1 MAPEILYISKNA
13 IVIYKP
19 PTMPS
24 QGDTSGAED
33 ALSLTAAILKEMGE
47 REELYLINRLDRV
60 VGGLMVMARNKGYAR
75 KLSGIL
81 SEDSFCKEYFAV
93 CDGMVEG
100 GELVD
105 WMIKD
110 SLSGKGMVCDEN
122 HPGAKKAVLNLELME
137 TVKHKGKEKSLLKVK
152 LQTGRFHQIRVQLS
166 SRGASLVGDKKYGNR
181 DFAARQ
187 PALFSYKLSAIVDDE
202 RIEAERLPDLDKYPW
217 NLFSAEKYSSKK

>member
-24 QGDTSGAED
+24 QSDSSGADD
-33 ALSLTAAILKEMGE
+33 ALSLTSALLKEMGE

-60 VGGLMVMARNKGYAR
+60 VGGLMIMARNKKHAK
-75 KLSGIL
+75 KLSDIL

-93 CDGMVEG
+93 CDGVIEG

-110 SLSGKGMVCDEN
+110 ATLGKGMVCDEN
-122 HPGAKKAVLNLELME
+122 HPGAKKAVLNLESLD
-137 TVKHKGKEKSLLKVK
+137 TVKHRGKDKSLLRVK

-181 DFAARQ
+181 DFGARQ
-187 PALFSYKLSAIVDDE
+187 PALFSYRLSVILDDE
-202 RIEAERLPDLDKYPW
+202 KIEAERLPDLDKYPW
-217 NLFSAEKYSSKK
+217 NLFSAEKYSSEK